1 MAKKQPQTKITTE
14 VLWEYEY
21 VITTKGQ
28 QPETIWIPE
37 DDERSASYKAVGR
50 DGATGNIRTAT
61 QKVSTTKGERE
72 ILESSEWVVKR
83 QTMLPQK

>member
-1 MAKKQPQTKITTE
+1 MAKKQPKAKITTE

-21 VITTKGQ
+21 VITEKGQ

-37 DDERSASYKAVGR
+37 DDERSASYKALTR
-50 DGATGNIRTAT
+50 GATGNIRTKT

-72 ILESSEWVVKR
+72 ILESDEWKVKA
-83 QTMLPQK
+83 QDLLPQK